1 MKTYNPMKKI
11 IFAVTSVML
20 LTSCVGDIKQK
31 IKSIMAEGSVDSAA
45 TIANI
50 GKEKDAEEKE
60 DIKDLPLLA
69 AVGYDEPDYYVPVG
83 FTPSNQLSGDEYGA
97 LSEEEQEAENKRGE
111 AEVDAFVSMLKQ
123 NKERYNKL
131 LIDGAWK
138 DVLYVEAN
146 FDRGE
151 SSTFA
156 LGWSGEERKDHMK
169 YVRYRDTKGK
179 KSEEYGYGML
189 FTKEYVD
196 SHNFMK
202 VTGSGIAMPKDVFN
216 KIEEQT
222 GKKIAKVPYGYSIVN
237 DYKYFV
243 VMFVNEGNKAYAIHA
258 VTTPE
263 GLALSDMESTDVDE
277 NGEAM
282 WAVDTEGNYPMMNI
296 MIAEKGGNVLK
307 IWYTD
312 LAPEHACLGAF
323 IVKGNKMQKRE
334 YSQNYVWVN

>member
-1 MKTYNPMKKI
+1 MKKV
-11 IFAVTSVML
+11 IFAIVSTML
-20 LTSCVGDIKQK
+20 LTSCVEDVTKK
-31 IKSIMAEGSVDSAA
+31 LKSIFGAA
-45 TIANI
+45 TADTAAVVNMVD
-50 GKEKDAEEKE
+50 GNDTKQQTEKE
-60 DIKDLPLLA
+60 DIKDLPLLVA
-69 AVGYDEPDYYVPVG
+69 ASYGEPDYYAPVG

-131 LIDGAWK
+131 LIDGAWM
-138 DVLYVEAN
+138 DVQYVEAN

-156 LGWSGEERKDHMK
+156 MGWSGEERKDHMK
-169 YVRYRDTKGK
+169 YVRYRDVKGK
-179 KSEEYGYGML
+179 KSEGFDFGML

-196 SHNFMK
+196 SHSFLK
-202 VTGSGIAMPKDVFN
+202 VTGSGIAMPKDVYN

-222 GKKIAKVPYGYSIVN
+222 GKKIAKVPYGYAIGN

-243 VMFVNEGNKAYAIHA
+243 VMFVNEGSKAYAIHA

-263 GLALSDMESTDVDE
+263 GLALSEMESTDVE

-282 WAVDTEGNYPMMNI
+282 WAVDTEGDYPMMGI
-296 MIAEKGGNVLK
+296 QIAEKGDNVLK

-334 YSQNYVWVN
+334 YSQNYIWVN

>member
-1 MKTYNPMKKI
+1 MKKV
-11 IFAVTSVML
+11 IFAIVSTML
-20 LTSCVGDIKQK
+20 LTSCVEDVTKK
-31 IKSIMAEGSVDSAA
+31 LKSIFGAA
-45 TIANI
+45 TADTAAVVNMVD
-50 GKEKDAEEKE
+50 GNDTKQQAEKE
-60 DIKDLPLLA
+60 DIKDLPLLVA
-69 AVGYDEPDYYVPVG
+69 AGYDEPDYYAPVG

-123 NKERYNKL
+123 NKERYSKL
-131 LIDGAWK
+131 LIDGAWM
-138 DVLYVEAN
+138 DVQYVEAN

-156 LGWSGEERKDHMK
+156 MGWSGEERKDHMK
-169 YVRYRDTKGK
+169 YVRYRDVKGK
-179 KSEEYGYGML
+179 KSEGFDFGML

-196 SHNFMK
+196 SHSFLK

-222 GKKIAKVPYGYSIVN
+222 GKKIAKVPYGYAIGN

-263 GLALSDMESTDVDE
+263 GLALSEMEVTDVDE
-277 NGEAM
+277 SGEAM
-282 WAVDTEGNYPMMNI
+282 WAVDMEGEYPMMNVQ
-296 MIAEKGGNVLK
+296 IAETAGNVLK

-323 IVKGNKMQKRE
+323 IVKGHKITKRE
-334 YSQNYVWVN
+334 HSQNYIWVN